1 MNGDELDF
9 GVHRQKGQFVHK
21 DCLARNE
28 NATQD
33 QTGPHWSIP
42 VTALIR
48 SFTREDQ
55 IRGCGDSLLKVRKCL
70 VLMIGDGA
78 EVRAAL
84 AELQRKV
91 VIKAG

>member
-1 MNGDELDF
+1 M
-9 GVHRQKGQFVHK
+9 
-21 DCLARNE
+21 
-28 NATQD
+28 
-33 QTGPHWSIP
+33 
-42 VTALIR
+42 
-48 SFTREDQ
+48 
-55 IRGCGDSLLKVRKCL
+55 LKVRKCL

>member
-1 MNGDELDF
+1 MNWTLEFTD
-9 GVHRQKGQFVHK
+9 RKGSLSTRIVW
-21 DCLARNE
+21 LGNE

-70 VLMIGDGA
+70 VLMIRDGA

-91 VIKAG
+91 IIKAG